1 MSPKLWEM
9 KQDIKGNSFI
19 FQYGINEE
27 DIEYVLSNIEDFIGS
42 GV

>member
-9 KQDIKGNSFI
+9 KQIIEKNSLI
-19 FQYGINEE
+19 LQYGIIEE
-27 DIEYVLSNIEDFIGS
+27 DIEYALSKIEDFIGS